1 MTQPLSLSFAICTMG
16 VYQDTVQ
23 QAVGRI
29 NEMMLVLGWPKF
41 LCEFFLKVLWNK
53 MSA

>member
-1 MTQPLSLSFAICTMG
+1 MG

-29 NEMMLVLGWPKF
+29 NEMMLVLGWPKLLF
-41 LCEFFLKVLWNK
+41 EFFHKVLWNK